1 MWLVRDDRTRKDM
14 TVEVVTSGSKTLVI
28 IKQKMR
34 NMSLNDEMQ

>member
-1 MWLVRDDRTRKDM
+1 M